1 MKERLNKLNPS
12 VKINVISD
20 SIDNKDTSFYSDFD
34 VVCVTGKSL
43 DSLVRLYIIIYLYL
57 LYYFN
62 FRNLYIYIL
71 YKNIS

>member
-20 SIDNKDTSFYSDFD
+20 SIESKDISFYNDFD

-43 DSLVRLYIIIYLYL
+43 NSLVRI
-57 LYYFN
+57 N
-62 FRNLYIYIL
+62 NIL
-71 YKNIS
+71 NINK